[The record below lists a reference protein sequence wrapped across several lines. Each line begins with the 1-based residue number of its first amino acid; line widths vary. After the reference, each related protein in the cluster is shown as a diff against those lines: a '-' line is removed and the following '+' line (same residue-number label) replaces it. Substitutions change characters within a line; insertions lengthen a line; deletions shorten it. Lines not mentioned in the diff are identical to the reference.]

1 MIKVAA
7 YLRVSTEE
15 QAEQNISLPLQQSR
29 LLAYC
34 ESRQWDLFD
43 FYIDDGYSGKDLSRP
58 NMSRLISDAK
68 ASKFDMVLVVK
79 LDRLSRRQQHVMY
92 LIEDILIPKNI
103 GFASVTENFDTTTPM
118 GRAMLGI
125 MAAFAQLERETIVE
139 RVTDAKKEA
148 AKQGRFMG
156 GISPYG
162 YSHDAAT
169 KSLKVDPLQAD
180 IVRFIFDEYLKGQVG
195 YQGIADILQ
204 TRKVPPHTAKQ
215 WHRTTIR
222 AILSSPFYIGMIPHK
237 GVLHPGKHEPIIDP
251 EKWDEVQRL
260 KQSRGGSRPVA
271 QNCGLLQGI
280 VYCGECGAR
289 MRYKLVNQT
298 SGTASRYYACYS
310 QEGSPRYM
318 VKDINCKPGY
328 KIIDDIDAKVV
339 EQLTRIS
346 VDEDYYEQITRDVF
360 KEVDTSE
367 LESALLKAKKEHG
380 GIKGRIDRWASAFES
395 KGIDIDEYLERTK
408 ELKNRRYYLESE
420 MQSLEERIMAQSSKS
435 TSKIELLES
444 LKNFKHIWDITSEEE
459 HKSILAGLVKR
470 VNVFAD
476 GHVGIEFE
484 D

>member
-58 NMSRLISDAK
+58 DMTRLINDAK
-68 ASKFDMVLVVK
+68 SNKFDMVLVVK

-92 LIEDILIPKNI
+92 LIEDILMPRKI
-103 GFASVTENFDTTTPM
+103 GFSSVTENFDTTTPM

-156 GISPYG
+156 GTSPYG

-180 IVRFIFDEYLKGQVG
+180 IVRFIYDEYLKGQAG
-195 YQGIADILQ
+195 YQGIADMLQ
-204 TRKVPPHTAKQ
+204 ARKVPPHTAKE
-215 WHRTTIR
+215 WHRTSISV
-222 AILSSPFYIGMIPHK
+222 ILSSPFYIGMIPHK
-237 GVLHPGKHEPIIDP
+237 GLMHPGKHDPIIEI
-251 EKWDEVQRL
+251 EKWEEVQRL
-260 KQSRGGSRPVA
+260 KQSRGGPRPLPK
-271 QNCGLLQGI
+271 NSGLLQGI

-289 MRYKLVNQT
+289 MRYKLVNQK

-328 KIIDDIDAKVV
+328 KFIEDIDNKVIDN
-339 EQLTRIS
+339 LIRIS
-346 VDEDYYEQITRDVF
+346 VDEDYYEEIAKDIF
-360 KEVDTSE
+360 KEVDTSD
-367 LESALLKAKKEHG
+367 LEDALIKAKREHG
-380 GIKGRIDRWASAFES
+380 GIKGRIDRWAAAFES
-395 KGIDIDEYLERTK
+395 QAIEINEYTERTK
-408 ELKNRRYYLESE
+408 ELKDRRYFLESE
-420 MQSLEERIMAQSSKS
+420 IQSLEERIKAQSSKS
-435 TSKIELLES
+435 TSRIDLLES
-444 LKNFKHIWDITSEEE
+444 LKNFKHIWEITSEEE
-459 HKSILAGLVKR
+459 HKSIIAGLIKR

-476 GHVGIEFE
+476 GHVDIEFE